1 MEDLSEG
8 GGEGDGGEGETDG
21 YLMWK
26 AYGKSLF
33 RKRNSIEVGEY
44 FIQREKKIRGY
55 LYIRRVVGNINRY
68 SEVINLI
75 ELEKKTKARRV
86 ERFNLKSK
94 RLPGWKFANGGECYT
109 FSPFTFVSLLTRLLI
124 NFHYR

>member
-8 GGEGDGGEGETDG
+8 GGEGDGGERNGWIFDVE
-21 YLMWK
+21 

-44 FIQREKKIRGY
+44 FIQREKKIRRYIY

-75 ELEKKTKARRV
+75 ELEKKTK
-86 ERFNLKSK
+86 
-94 RLPGWKFANGGECYT
+94 GGE
-109 FSPFTFVSLLTRLLI
+109 I
-124 NFHYR
+124 